1 MGSNN
6 YAILNA
12 LRKIEEGVDM
22 AQQAAADRDVAEQ
35 VAEVEQ
41 QQKQCLP
48 PGI

>member
-35 VAEVEQ
+35 VAEVEK